1 MVSTRSADASQAP
14 RARSRPRR
22 LRGALLAA
30 LAIAPAP
37 GLVVAGA
44 ASAHS
49 GAPVSS
55 PKPGATVAALPAT
68 VSITFGDRLARVN
81 RVTVVDAKGA
91 NHARSARLD
100 ARNAARVLVRTST
113 PVPGAY
119 TVRWTVTSEDGHV
132 QSGSFPFRVRP

>member
-1 MVSTRSADASQAP
+1 MVFTRSTDSSRVVP
-14 RARSRPRR
+14 SRRRPRR
-22 LRGALLAA
+22 ARAALLCSLAFAPA
-30 LAIAPAP
+30 LALAVS
-37 GLVVAGA
+37 GTG
-44 ASAHS
+44 SAHS
-49 GAPVSS
+49 GAPVTT

-81 RVTVVDAKGA
+81 RVTVVDSKGA

-100 ARNAARVLVRTST
+100 ARNAARVLVRTSA

-119 TVRWTVTSEDGHV
+119 TVRWQVTSEDGHV